1 MGRVIAAL
9 AAACVSAAAGAAAG
23 PEEIERIRSRLDA
36 HPVVRA
42 EFVQTRRIAALTKPL
57 VTRGQLLVSRKDGV
71 AWRIEQ
77 PYRVTYVLK
86 QDVTIEIAADG
97 TRTLRSAREAP
108 AAARTSR
115 IVRALV
121 GGEPG
126 ALGNWFE
133 VEASVSGAQWKIA
146 LTPKQSQFSQFL
158 KAVRLGGAEFVEEVA
173 IDEANGDATRIEFRG
188 HRAGALSDEERRVF
202 TAD

>member
-1 MGRVIAAL
+1 V
-9 AAACVSAAAGAAAG
+9 
-23 PEEIERIRSRLDA
+23 E
-36 HPVVRA
+36 
-42 EFVQTRRIAALTKPL
+42 
-57 VTRGQLLVSRKDGV
+57 
-71 AWRIEQ
+71 IEQ

-86 QDVTIEIAADG
+86 QDTMIEIAADG
-97 TRTLRSAREAP
+97 ARTLRSAREAP

-133 VEASVSGAQWKIA
+133 AEGSVTGAQWKIA

-158 KAVRLGGAEFVEEVA
+158 KAVRLVGAEFVEEVG
-173 IDEANGDATRIEFRG
+173 IDEANGDATRIEFRN